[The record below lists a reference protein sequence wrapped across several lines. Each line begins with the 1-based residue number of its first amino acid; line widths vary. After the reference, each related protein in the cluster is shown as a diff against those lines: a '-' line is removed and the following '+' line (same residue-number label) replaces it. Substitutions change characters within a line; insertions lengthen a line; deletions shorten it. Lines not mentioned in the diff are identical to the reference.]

1 MRTGL
6 RLADPRRR
14 QNAIKPVKDAPSLT
28 LSGQMPRL
36 NLRNLILLLA
46 LAAALVT
53 LVNGF
58 LVTYTVQKATL
69 VDNALAANRAYAA
82 KLAES
87 IDDSL
92 AADLDRLAFSA
103 GLIGQAFGDRAR
115 MSSEARRL
123 LRQDRSFNTLL
134 IADQDGTVLV
144 TEPQALN
151 IAGQKMRYQDAL
163 RERRA
168 LVSPAFESIA
178 GNLIVFVSQPIRGA
192 EGEYLGLIGGAIH
205 LGKPNAL
212 HSLIG
217 RHFHRDTSS
226 VYLVDQ
232 SRRLIYH
239 SDPTR
244 IGEHIHQNAII
255 DAVLRG
261 ESGAM
266 QARNSRGVDMLAG
279 YASVPRSR
287 WGVVVQQPLQLTLD
301 TLQALMYKLAI
312 GMLPMGLLGF
322 ALVWWIASRLSLPL
336 QQLAD
341 YARRLDTP
349 DNVERIEKVSGW
361 YYEAWRVR
369 RALLAG
375 VLLLQE
381 RIGQLNVQAQSD
393 ALTGLANRRALEDTL
408 ALWRGA
414 GKPFAALAVDI
425 DHFKQVNDSHGHDV
439 GDLTLQAVA
448 RLMRQCLRNVDLPC
462 RIGGEEFLVLLP
474 GASPRIATE
483 VAERIRSSIAST
495 PFQTVGQV
503 TVSVGVAHWH
513 VDSEQI
519 ATTLKR
525 ADELLYAAKQAGR
538 NRVMVEQ
545 RGSLASVEPA

>member
-1 MRTGL
+1 
-6 RLADPRRR
+6 
-14 QNAIKPVKDAPSLT
+14 
-28 LSGQMPRL
+28 MPRL

-69 VDNALAANRAYAA
+69 EDNALAANRAYAA

-92 AADLDRLAFSA
+92 AADLDKLAYSA
-103 GLIGQAFGDRAR
+103 RLIGQTFSDRDL
-115 MSSEARRL
+115 MSREAKRL
-123 LRQDRSFNTLL
+123 LEQDRSFNTLV
-134 IADQDGTVLV
+134 IADHDGTVLV
-144 TEPQALN
+144 TEPADLN
-151 IAGQKMRYQDAL
+151 IAGHKMRYQDAL
-163 RERRA
+163 HEQRA
-168 LVSPAFESIA
+168 LISPAFESIA
-178 GNLIVFVSQPIRGA
+178 GNLIVFVSQPIRGK

-205 LGKPNAL
+205 LGKPNSL

-217 RHFHRDTSS
+217 SHFHLDTSS

-244 IGEHIHQNAII
+244 IGEHIHHNAII

-266 QARNSRGVDMLAG
+266 QARNSRGVEMLAG
-279 YASVPRSR
+279 YAYVPGSQ

-312 GMLPMGLLGF
+312 GMVPLGLAGF
-322 ALVWWIASRLSLPL
+322 ALIWLIASRLSLPL

-349 DNVERIEKVSGW
+349 ENVERIERVNGW

-381 RIGQLNVQAQSD
+381 RIGQLNVQAHSD

-408 ALWRGA
+408 ALWQDA

-425 DHFKQVNDSHGHDV
+425 DHFKRVNDTHGHDV
-439 GDLTLQAVA
+439 GDLTLKAVA

-462 RIGGEEFLVLLP
+462 RIGGEEFLILLP
-474 GASPRIATE
+474 DTSPKIATE
-483 VAERIRSSIAST
+483 VAERIRGSIAST
-495 PFQTVGQV
+495 SFKTVGQV
-503 TVSVGVAHWH
+503 TVSLGVAYWH

-519 ATTLKR
+519 ASTLKR

-538 NRVMVEQ
+538 NRVMVEP
-545 RGSLASVEPA
+545 RGSLAYAERA